1 MRKIFISFLIGVFIL
16 TSKLIS
22 AKEGMWLPILL
33 QKLNA
38 DEMQAM
44 GMRISA
50 EEIYSLEK
58 SSLKDAIV
66 HFGGGCTAE
75 LVSSQ
80 GLLLT
85 NHHCGYRSIQKH
97 STLEHDYLTDGFWA
111 PKMSDELPN
120 PGLTAKIMTSMIDVS
135 DFVLDSVLEGMPENQ
150 RQKLIANHIARLKKQ
165 YDNDQFHQ
173 VQVKAFYY
181 GNQYILMTYD
191 VFYDVRLVGA
201 PPSNIGKFGGD
212 TDNWMWPRHTGDF
225 SVFRIYAND
234 DNQPVDYNKNNR
246 PYEPRQHLKISLR
259 GVEEG
264 DFTMVFGY
272 PGRTQEYLPSY
283 ALEEIT
289 EKVNPFRIE
298 LRRQKL
304 DIMAEAMNKSPQ
316 IRIQYSAKYAGV
328 ANGWK
333 KWIGENKGIKRM
345 NAVQIKKEQEK
356 SFLEW
361 RGISDS
367 QDNNIIND
375 FENAYAEFTNWDMAY
390 YYFVETSYYHDLS
403 RYVGSYS
410 KLVELSK
417 EEKLDTAMINK
428 EIKRLSGTIDG
439 FFKDYDKDV
448 DKALFLAS
456 VRSYAQFSYDAPM
469 PEVYSGY
476 IHKKF
481 KGDMEKYTDFV
492 YSKSFFNDAILLKD
506 FLADFSPS
514 KVSKIEKDPMYAYVN
529 SVKVNFQDSIL
540 PPFLTYQHKIDSLQH
555 LYMDLIMQKRKGEL
569 IYPDANSTLRIAYGK
584 VESYEPRDGVKYN
597 YFTTLSGIMAKENP
611 NIYDYVVEPR
621 LKELYDSKD
630 YERYADK
637 DGKMHVCFIASNHTT
652 GGNSG
657 SPVLNADG
665 HLIGL
670 NFDRNWEGTMSDL
683 MYDPDQCRNITLD
696 VRYCLFIIDKFANA
710 RRLIDEMDL
719 VE

>member
-50 EEIYSLEK
+50 EEIYSLEQ

-428 EIKRLSGTIDG
+428 EIKRLSGAIDG

-555 LYMDLIMQKRKGEL
+555 LYMDLIMHKRKGEL

-584 VESYEPRDGVKYN
+584 VEAYEPRDGVKYN